1 VTKNLEGGGA
11 SVEIVWNEWK
21 SSGDHKVL
29 KKILEYCK
37 NDVRM
42 TALLFLY
49 FLHFKKIYIDGEE
62 FLYDIPTFVKYS
74 KQLEKKVDPNSLRNQ
89 SLL

>member
-1 VTKNLEGGGA
+1 
-11 SVEIVWNEWK
+11 
-21 SSGDHKVL
+21 
-29 KKILEYCK
+29 
-37 NDVRM
+37 M

-62 FLYDIPTFVKYS
+62 FLYDIPLFVQYS
-74 KQLEKKVDPNSLRNQ
+74 KTIDKKTDTNTLRNQ